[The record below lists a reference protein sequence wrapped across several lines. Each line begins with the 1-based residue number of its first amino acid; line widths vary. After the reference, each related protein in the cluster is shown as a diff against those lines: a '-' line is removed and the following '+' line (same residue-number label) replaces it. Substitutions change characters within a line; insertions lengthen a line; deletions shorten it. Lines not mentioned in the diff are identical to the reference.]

1 MSSRS
6 IREFRSGILSTMSY
20 KSALWFVR
28 LPTSPG
34 EISQT
39 MRSWYNASVWLL
51 QLYLE
56 TNFLDTLLLQYEY
69 NWQLQRLKLTQ
80 LSYSFLSNAYNTV
93 YTKYFLRHVFLFKKR
108 VELIYFLFLL
118 KFSWCVKL
126 ISWLKERAAKTSN
139 VIKMIETNLRSRMQ
153 IKIWSPS
160 SNWLFR
166 VLLVDILT

>member
-6 IREFRSGILSTMSY
+6 IREFRSGILSAMSY

-56 TNFLDTLLLQYEY
+56 TNFLDTLLVLYEY

-80 LSYSFLSNAYNTV
+80 LSYSLLV
-93 YTKYFLRHVFLFKKR
+93 YFPTPRILFTQSISSDIFFLRKGWNYFFPPHIT
-108 VELIYFLFLL
+108 LILQMR
-118 KFSWCVKL
+118 KTNKL
-126 ISWLKERAAKTSN
+126 IKGASRQTSN
-139 VIKMIETNLRSRMQ
+139 VIKMIERNLWSGMQ
-153 IKIWSPS
+153 S
-160 SNWLFR
+160 
-166 VLLVDILT
+166 